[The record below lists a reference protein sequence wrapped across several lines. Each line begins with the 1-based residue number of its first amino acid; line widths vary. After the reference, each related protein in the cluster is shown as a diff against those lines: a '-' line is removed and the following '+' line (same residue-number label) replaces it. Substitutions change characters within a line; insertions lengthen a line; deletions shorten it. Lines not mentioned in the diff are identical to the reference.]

1 MQHPYLPQKELI
13 KIKEKHAEEAFAYM
27 REYGKEMGGVWH
39 EQSGRQTQ
47 DAVLDRDER
56 AYSSPQAARLAYL
69 FALKERG
76 EIDETPPFPRARKLE
91 WVSNIRGGLENT
103 PPQQIWKM
111 LRYRR
116 ISVKDVMAK
125 SKDEIDAVF
134 LNIKQKYRPG
144 MAGRELYEI
153 ARTNWPISAERR
165 DDVRYALAVAHGK
178 VHGIYH
184 IHKWEPV
191 GKRWQFIGES
201 ADDLW
206 ERCVRKRYRMTYSV
220 KYGNLEKFMNSENLE
235 KGEQNGMTK
244 NEILQLLCQFGQIVF
259 YGPPGTG
266 KTYSAMEMLGEL
278 FGADKWESLQGDRW
292 DIVQFHPSY
301 NYEDFVRGV
310 QVKTGDDKKVAY
322 ETVNRIFGEMCER
335 AAESGEPH
343 VLIIDEINRANV
355 SAVLGELIYAL
366 EYRGKAVKT
375 PYLGNIVIPKNL
387 YIIGT
392 MNTADRTIGQID
404 YAVRR
409 RFAFVHIAPD
419 ETVITNADA
428 QEFFADVDTLFND
441 SQYMSGDFD
450 AEDVRIG
457 HSYFLAD
464 GAELGNKIIYQV
476 VPILREYVRD
486 GVLLPESE
494 KVIKGIKERAEELA
508 KKPPPDESESDS
520 PADDEDETGGKQ
532 YFYWRNGDRS
542 DISVRQRAG
551 FLIARDFIREKI
563 KKNSDINLEALKEA
577 FAPDGRG
584 SLSKIFRLQS
594 DAVNYKNRYY
604 DKEPVQLPN
613 GEKICISSGWHDGH
627 KNKWNDFRAKAKEYG
642 YSIGQCHLVNVGE
655 NDGNDPR
662 ARSWDDCHK
671 HGFVSGRGV
680 GYKASIEKIK
690 KGDFVFVR
698 IAEAQEGKNGFI
710 ACAEVLEEAVH
721 IAEFRTAEDGLLAD
735 YDVGGGQTY
744 REKYP
749 NAFAEDYPDYAVR
762 VKWLPGIKSR
772 NDTVQISSAVR
783 KLRVGKINQNDFA
796 KLRNAFDLPGFDK

>member
-1 MQHPYLPQKELI
+1 MRLDLEETANAERNDIMLTESKEL
-13 KIKEKHAEEAFAYM
+13 
-27 REYGKEMGGVWH
+27 
-39 EQSGRQTQ
+39 SLLRQF
-47 DAVLDRDER
+47 
-56 AYSSPQAARLAYL
+56 Y
-69 FALKERG
+69 
-76 EIDETPPFPRARKLE
+76 
-91 WVSNIRGGLENT
+91 
-103 PPQQIWKM
+103 QI
-111 LRYRR
+111 
-116 ISVKDVMAK
+116 I
-125 SKDEIDAVF
+125 
-134 LNIKQKYRPG
+134 
-144 MAGRELYEI
+144 
-153 ARTNWPISAERR
+153 
-165 DDVRYALAVAHGK
+165 
-178 VHGIYH
+178 
-184 IHKWEPV
+184 
-191 GKRWQFIGES
+191 
-201 ADDLW
+201 
-206 ERCVRKRYRMTYSV
+206 
-220 KYGNLEKFMNSENLE
+220 
-235 KGEQNGMTK
+235 
-244 NEILQLLCQFGQIVF
+244 F

-343 VLIIDEINRANV
+343 ALIIDEINRANV

-366 EYRGKAVKT
+366 EYRGNEVQT
-375 PYLGNIVIPKNL
+375 PYLVNGKRGIIVPENL

-409 RFAFVHIAPD
+409 RFAFVQLLPD

-494 KVIKGIKERAEELA
+494 KVIKGIKERAEELV
-508 KKPPPDESESDS
+508 KKPPSDESESDS
-520 PADDEDETGGKQ
+520 SADDEEETKSGKR
-532 YFYWRNGDRS
+532 YFYWRNGERYGVGGVGRTALGVIKNFIEQHPNMDAAALQQEFFPLNLGTHERVRLKI
-542 DISVRQRAG
+542 DIPPDELQGTQAQYFGQDSIPLQN
-551 FLIARDFIREKI
+551 REI
-563 KKNSDINLEALKEA
+563 
-577 FAPDGRG
+577 
-584 SLSKIFRLQS
+584 
-594 DAVNYKNRYY
+594 
-604 DKEPVQLPN
+604 
-613 GEKICISSGWHDGH
+613 ICISNQWGATGASESQ
-627 KNKWNDFRAKAKEYG
+627 WNAFKEKMAAHG

-721 IAEFRTAEDGLLAD
+721 IAEFRTAEGGLLAD

>member
-1 MQHPYLPQKELI
+1 MCLDLEETANAERNDIMLTESKEL
-13 KIKEKHAEEAFAYM
+13 
-27 REYGKEMGGVWH
+27 
-39 EQSGRQTQ
+39 SLLRQF
-47 DAVLDRDER
+47 
-56 AYSSPQAARLAYL
+56 Y
-69 FALKERG
+69 
-76 EIDETPPFPRARKLE
+76 
-91 WVSNIRGGLENT
+91 
-103 PPQQIWKM
+103 QI
-111 LRYRR
+111 
-116 ISVKDVMAK
+116 I
-125 SKDEIDAVF
+125 
-134 LNIKQKYRPG
+134 
-144 MAGRELYEI
+144 
-153 ARTNWPISAERR
+153 
-165 DDVRYALAVAHGK
+165 
-178 VHGIYH
+178 
-184 IHKWEPV
+184 
-191 GKRWQFIGES
+191 
-201 ADDLW
+201 
-206 ERCVRKRYRMTYSV
+206 
-220 KYGNLEKFMNSENLE
+220 
-235 KGEQNGMTK
+235 
-244 NEILQLLCQFGQIVF
+244 F

-278 FGADKWESLQGDRW
+278 ICADEWKSLQGDRW

-310 QVKTGDDKKVAY
+310 QVETDTNGNAVY

-343 VLIIDEINRANV
+343 ALIIDEINRANV

-366 EYRGKAVKT
+366 EYRGNEVQT
-375 PYLGNIVIPKNL
+375 PYLVNGKRGIIVPEKL

-419 ETVITNADA
+419 KTVITNADA
-428 QEFFADVDTLFND
+428 QKFFADVDKLFAKD
-441 SQYMSGDFD
+441 GEYMSPDFD

-464 GAELGNKIIYQV
+464 GAKLGNKIIYQV

-486 GVLLPESE
+486 GILLPESE

-520 PADDEDETGGKQ
+520 PADDEEETGGKP
-532 YFYWRNGDRS
+532 YFYWRNGDRYGVGGVGRTAFGV
-542 DISVRQRAG
+542 IK
-551 FLIARDFIREKI
+551 DFIMQHPEMNI
-563 KKNSDINLEALKEA
+563 EALRKEFELLKLGQLKRVMLPHEIPNGYRYGDKNPKYFGA
-577 FAPDGRG
+577 SNDVV
-584 SLSKIFRLQS
+584 RLQ
-594 DAVNYKNRYY
+594 DGA
-604 DKEPVQLPN
+604 DVQ
-613 GEKICISSGWHDGH
+613 ISSEWGATRTSESQ
-627 KNKWNDFRAKAKEYG
+627 WNAFKEKMAMHG

-655 NDGNDPR
+655 NDGDDPR

-671 HGFVSGRGV
+671 HGFVSGRGK
-680 GYKASIEKIK
+680 GYKTSAEKIK
-690 KGDFVFVR
+690 KGDLLFVR
-698 IAEAQEGKNGFI
+698 IAGAQEGKNGFI

-721 IAEFRTAEDGLLAD
+721 IAEFRTAEGGLLAD

-762 VKWLPGIKSR
+762 VKWLPGVKSR

>member
-1 MQHPYLPQKELI
+1 
-13 KIKEKHAEEAFAYM
+13 
-27 REYGKEMGGVWH
+27 
-39 EQSGRQTQ
+39 
-47 DAVLDRDER
+47 
-56 AYSSPQAARLAYL
+56 
-69 FALKERG
+69 
-76 EIDETPPFPRARKLE
+76 
-91 WVSNIRGGLENT
+91 
-103 PPQQIWKM
+103 
-111 LRYRR
+111 
-116 ISVKDVMAK
+116 
-125 SKDEIDAVF
+125 
-134 LNIKQKYRPG
+134 
-144 MAGRELYEI
+144 
-153 ARTNWPISAERR
+153 
-165 DDVRYALAVAHGK
+165 
-178 VHGIYH
+178 
-184 IHKWEPV
+184 
-191 GKRWQFIGES
+191 
-201 ADDLW
+201 
-206 ERCVRKRYRMTYSV
+206 MTYSV

-266 KTYSAMEMLGEL
+266 KTRAAKLLLPEL
-278 FGADKWESLQGDRW
+278 IGADKWESLQGDRW

-310 QVKTGDDKKVAY
+310 QVETDTNGNAVY

-335 AAESGEPH
+335 AADDSENYYA
-343 VLIIDEINRANV
+343 LIIDEINRANV

-366 EYRGKAVKT
+366 EYRGDEVQT
-375 PYLGNIVIPKNL
+375 PYLVNGKRGIIVPEKL

-419 ETVITNADA
+419 REVVNSNFPRAIEIYDMVRELFDA
-428 QEFFADVDTLFND
+428 HL
-441 SQYMSGDFD
+441 SPDFD

-464 GAELGNKIIYQV
+464 GAKLGNKIIYQV

-494 KVIKGIKERAEELA
+494 KVIKEIEERA
-508 KKPPPDESESDS
+508 KKLSAGESETDS
-520 PADDEDETGGKQ
+520 SAKNETGGKQ

-551 FLIARDFIREKI
+551 FLIARDFIREEI

-594 DAVNYKNRYY
+594 DVANYKNSYY
-604 DKEPVQLPN
+604 NKDKELVQLPN

-721 IAEFRTAEDGLLAD
+721 IAEFRTAEGGLLAD

>member
-1 MQHPYLPQKELI
+1 MNLGQGFASQVRKEHVLAAI
-13 KIKEKHAEEAFAYM
+13 DYIADHGAKGERGIWYVQRESISWVVECDCEVYALNDVMRTAYCYAE
-27 REYGKEMGGVWH
+27 GKEPAGADKKFTA
-39 EQSGRQTQ
+39 EQLGELKYTTRTPFNSHKAR
-47 DAVLDRDER
+47 DR
-56 AYSSPQAARLAYL
+56 
-69 FALKERG
+69 LKKLGFEVIQM
-76 EIDETPPFPRARKLE
+76 ID
-91 WVSNIRGGLENT
+91 V
-103 PPQQIWKM
+103 
-111 LRYRR
+111 
-116 ISVKDVMAK
+116 
-125 SKDEIDAVF
+125 VF
-134 LNIKQKYRPG
+134 LNIRNRYRPG
-144 MAGRELYEI
+144 MTGAELYEATRGDWKI
-153 ARTNWPISAERR
+153 GGNR
-165 DDVRYALAVAHGK
+165 DNVTYAVAVAGGQ
-178 VHGIYH
+178 VRGVYR
-184 IHKWEPV
+184 IHFWESV
-191 GKRWQFIGES
+191 GNRWRFIGERD
-201 ADDLW
+201 AGLW
-206 ERCVRKRYRMTYSV
+206 NLCVGREKVMPQSPV
-220 KYGNLEKFMNSENLE
+220 MYGELNDIIDT
-235 KGEQNGMTK
+235 EQVDFGGSNIM
-244 NEILQLLCQFGQIVF
+244 EIRNMSLLRQFYQIIF

-278 FGADKWESLQGDRW
+278 FGADEWESLQGDRW

-343 VLIIDEINRANV
+343 ALIIDEINRANV

-366 EYRGKAVKT
+366 EYRGNEVQT
-375 PYLGNIVIPKNL
+375 PYLVNGKRGIIVPENL

-419 ETVITNADA
+419 KTVITNADA
-428 QEFFADVDTLFND
+428 KKFFADVDKLFAKD
-441 SQYMSGDFD
+441 GEYMSPDFD

-494 KVIKGIKERAEELA
+494 KVIKGIKERAHQLA
-508 KKPPPDESESDS
+508 KKPPSDESESDS
-520 PADDEDETGGKQ
+520 PADDEEETKGGRR
-532 YFYWRNGDRS
+532 YFYWRNGDRYGV
-542 DISVRQRAG
+542 DGVGRAAFG
-551 FLIARDFIREKI
+551 VIKNFIEQHTKM
-563 KKNSDINLEALKEA
+563 
-577 FAPDGRG
+577 
-584 SLSKIFRLQS
+584 
-594 DAVNYKNRYY
+594 DAVALQQEFASLDLGQHKRVVLLENAPPPGSTKRYFY
-604 DKEPVQLPN
+604 DDPVSLPN
-613 GEKICISSGWHDGH
+613 GETVLISTEWGATGTSEPQ
-627 KNKWNDFRAKAKEYG
+627 WNEFKEKMVTHG
-642 YSIGQCHLVNVGE
+642 YSIGQCHLVNIGE

-721 IAEFRTAEDGLLAD
+721 IAEFRTAEGGLLAD

-762 VKWLPGIKSR
+762 VKWLPGVKSR

>member
-1 MQHPYLPQKELI
+1 MCLDLEETANAERNDIMLTESKEL
-13 KIKEKHAEEAFAYM
+13 
-27 REYGKEMGGVWH
+27 
-39 EQSGRQTQ
+39 SLLRQF
-47 DAVLDRDER
+47 
-56 AYSSPQAARLAYL
+56 Y
-69 FALKERG
+69 
-76 EIDETPPFPRARKLE
+76 
-91 WVSNIRGGLENT
+91 
-103 PPQQIWKM
+103 QI
-111 LRYRR
+111 
-116 ISVKDVMAK
+116 I
-125 SKDEIDAVF
+125 
-134 LNIKQKYRPG
+134 
-144 MAGRELYEI
+144 
-153 ARTNWPISAERR
+153 
-165 DDVRYALAVAHGK
+165 
-178 VHGIYH
+178 
-184 IHKWEPV
+184 
-191 GKRWQFIGES
+191 
-201 ADDLW
+201 
-206 ERCVRKRYRMTYSV
+206 
-220 KYGNLEKFMNSENLE
+220 
-235 KGEQNGMTK
+235 
-244 NEILQLLCQFGQIVF
+244 F

-428 QEFFADVDTLFND
+428 QKFFADVDTLFND

-464 GAELGNKIIYQV
+464 GAKLGNKIIYQV

-486 GVLLPESE
+486 GILLPDAE
-494 KVIKGIKERAEELA
+494 KVIKDIEERAEELV
-508 KKPPPDESESDS
+508 KKPPSDESESDS
-520 PADDEDETGGKQ
+520 PADDEEETGGKQ

-551 FLIARDFIREKI
+551 FLIARDFIREEI
-563 KKNSDINLEALKEA
+563 KKNSDINLESLKEA

-721 IAEFRTAEDGLLAD
+721 IAEFRTAEGGLLAD